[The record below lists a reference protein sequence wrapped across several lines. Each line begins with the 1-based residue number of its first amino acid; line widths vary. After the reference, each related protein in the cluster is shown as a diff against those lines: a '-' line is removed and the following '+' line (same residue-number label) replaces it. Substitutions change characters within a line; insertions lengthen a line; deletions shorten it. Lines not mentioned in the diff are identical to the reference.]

1 MSQNQQASS
10 NFPDAG
16 KLTGDDKYDLTDSR
30 TDSGF
35 ISSGNLMLS
44 QEISGEIIL
53 EDDRS
58 TWSETPSHRQPQI
71 DSGIIDDHDKQT
83 GQSMHIDSGVCLT
96 SDLSLSEKI
105 SKLNLEIN
113 DLDQPKT
120 VQVQP
125 PPVDRSK
132 TTRTNS
138 DDVPWEIYFEQDED
152 GDT

>member
-30 TDSGF
+30 ADSGF

-44 QEISGEIIL
+44 QEISGEIIV
-53 EDDRS
+53 EDDRH
-58 TWSETPSHRQPQI
+58 TWGEAPSHRQV
-71 DSGIIDDHDKQT
+71 DSGIIEDKDKQT
-83 GQSMHIDSGVCLT
+83 DQSMHIDSGVCLT

-113 DLDQPKT
+113 DLDHPKT
-120 VQVQP
+120 VQP
-125 PPVDRSK
+125 PPVDCLKS
-132 TTRTNS
+132 TRTKS
-138 DDVPWEIYFEQDED
+138 DDVPWEIYYEQDED